1 MALLTYYNDK
11 NMNILQG
18 KTQRI
23 TCGVPTDPMITY
35 EVKQGETPNVKVS
48 TWYEVICHS
57 TASFEYVGMD
67 YATADKCRTAMI
79 TKFTRTKT
87 LWEFDS
93 GSYDKETN
101 TFFAGWKQKTNGAI
115 VQEAEVSLQP
125 MGGHMYKVTVNVD
138 CEDISYTTDPTSASF
153 PYPSCMSDLK

>member
-1 MALLTYYNDK
+1 MALLTDFNDK
-11 NMNILQG
+11 NKITLQG

-23 TCGVPTDPMITY
+23 TCGSPTDPMLTY
-35 EVKQGETPNVKVS
+35 EVKQGETPSVKVS
-48 TWYEVICHS
+48 TWFEVICHS

-67 YATADKCRTAMI
+67 YATADRCRNKMI
-79 TKFTRTKT
+79 TDFTRTKT
-87 LWEFDS
+87 LWEFDA
-93 GSYDKETN
+93 GSYDQATS
-101 TFFAGWKQKTNGAI
+101 TFFAGWKKKTNGAT

-138 CEDISYTTDPTSASF
+138 CEDILYTTDPTSVSF

>member
-1 MALLTYYNDK
+1 MALLTYYDDRNK
-11 NMNILQG
+11 NTLQG

-23 TCGVPTDPMITY
+23 TCGAPMEPVITY
-35 EVKQGETPNVKVS
+35 SAKLGEKPDIKLS

-87 LWEFDS
+87 LWEFDA
-93 GSYDKETN
+93 GSYDQATS
-101 TFFAGWKQKTNGAI
+101 TFFAGWK
-115 VQEAEVSLQP
+115 
-125 MGGHMYKVTVNVD
+125 
-138 CEDISYTTDPTSASF
+138 
-153 PYPSCMSDLK
+153 

>member
-1 MALLTYYNDK
+1 MALLTYYDDRNK
-11 NMNILQG
+11 NTLQG

-87 LWEFDS
+87 LWEFDA
-93 GSYDKETN
+93 GSYDQATS
-101 TFFAGWKQKTNGAI
+101 TFFAGWKQKTNGAT

-125 MGGHMYKVTVNVD
+125 MGGHMYKVAVNVD
-138 CEDISYTTDPTSASF
+138 CEDIKFVEDPSNVSF
-153 PYPSCMSDLK
+153 SYPSCMSDLK